1 MTSAVTTTIASPP
14 PSPAAPPPPLTP
26 GSRTAVRVLL
36 VAAAAVLLIGTVSSL
51 AVAAFGLSAL
61 RMTTDTQPLPAAM
74 KSLTVDTADSTTLVR
89 IVSDRAAAEPRV
101 DLRQVDSRR
110 SPGAA
115 VSVVAEPGG
124 TRITVPSRSG
134 RFMDWNRA
142 GELTV
147 TLPPDLARKL
157 SVTVQQEDGVVMAQA
172 DVDQLV
178 ARTTDGA
185 IMLSGSARRV
195 EITSQDGSVISREPI
210 SVTESFSATTSDG
223 SINVD
228 FKNAAP
234 KTVDVTS
241 RDGSVTI
248 ALPPRGPYL
257 VDANTDYGDGS
268 TEVDVPQTNDPDDAV
283 SVITARSE
291 DGSVVVTTLG
301 RS

>member
-1 MTSAVTTTIASPP
+1 MTTTIAPP
-14 PSPAAPPPPLTP
+14 PPAPAAPPPLTP

-89 IVSDRAAAEPRV
+89 IVADRAAAEPRV
-101 DLRQVDSRR
+101 DLRQVDSRQ

-115 VSVVAEPGG
+115 VSVTNEPGG
-124 TRITVPSRSG
+124 TRATVATQSG
-134 RFMDWNRA
+134 KFMDWNRA

-195 EITSQDGSVISREPI
+195 EITSQDGSVITTEPI
-210 SVTESFSATTSDG
+210 SVIESFSATTSDG

-241 RDGSVTI
+241 RDGDVTI

-257 VDANTDYGDGS
+257 VDANTDHGDGS
-268 TEVDVPQTNDPDDAV
+268 TEVQVPQTNDPDDAAALV
-283 SVITARSE
+283 TARSE
-291 DGSVVVTTLG
+291 DGNVVVTTLG
-301 RS
+301 HS

>member
-1 MTSAVTTTIASPP
+1 MTSAVTTTIAPP
-14 PSPAAPPPPLTP
+14 PPAPATPPPLTP

-61 RMTTDTQPLPAAM
+61 RMTTDTQPLPAAI

-89 IVSDRAAAEPRV
+89 IVTDRAAAEPRV
-101 DLRQVDSRR
+101 DLRQVDSRQ

-115 VSVVAEPGG
+115 VSVTNEPGG
-124 TRITVPSRSG
+124 TRVTVASQSG
-134 RFMDWNRA
+134 KFMDWNRA

-178 ARTTDGA
+178 ARTIDGA

-195 EITSQDGSVISREPI
+195 EITSQDGSVVTREPI

-241 RDGSVTI
+241 RDGDVTI
-248 ALPPRGPYL
+248 ALPPHGPYL

-268 TEVDVPQTNDPDDAV
+268 TEVQVPQTNDPDDAAALV
-283 SVITARSE
+283 TARSQ
-291 DGSVVVTTLG
+291 DGNVVVTTLG
-301 RS
+301 HS

>member
-1 MTSAVTTTIASPP
+1 
-14 PSPAAPPPPLTP
+14 
-26 GSRTAVRVLL
+26 VRVLL

-89 IVSDRAAAEPRV
+89 IVTDRAAAEPRV

-115 VSVVAEPGG
+115 VSVTNEPGG
-124 TRITVPSRSG
+124 TRVTVASQSG
-134 RFMDWNRA
+134 AFMDWNRA

-157 SVTVQQEDGVVMAQA
+157 SVTVQQ

-178 ARTTDGA
+178 ARTIDGA
-185 IMLSGSARRV
+185 IMLSGSARRI
-195 EITSQDGSVISREPI
+195 EITSQDGSVITRAPI

-223 SINVD
+223 DISVD

-241 RDGSVTI
+241 RDGDVTI

-257 VDANTDYGDGS
+257 VDANTDNGDGS
-268 TEVDVPQTNDPDDAV
+268 TEVQVPQTNDPDDAAALL
-283 SVITARSE
+283 TARSE
-291 DGSVVVTTLG
+291 DGNVVVTTLG
-301 RS
+301 HS

>member
-1 MTSAVTTTIASPP
+1 MTSAVTTTIAPP
-14 PSPAAPPPPLTP
+14 PPAPAAPPPLTP

-89 IVSDRAAAEPRV
+89 IVTDRAAAEPRV
-101 DLRQVDSRR
+101 DLRQVDSRQ

-115 VSVVAEPGG
+115 VSVANEPGG
-124 TRITVPSRSG
+124 SRVTVASQSG
-134 RFMDWNRA
+134 KFMDWNRA

-195 EITSQDGSVISREPI
+195 EITSQDGSVITTEPI

-241 RDGSVTI
+241 RDGDVTI
-248 ALPPRGPYL
+248 ALPPHGPYL
-257 VDANTDYGDGS
+257 VDANTDYGGGS
-268 TEVDVPQTNDPDDAV
+268 TEVQVPQTNDPDDAAALV
-283 SVITARSE
+283 TARSQ
-291 DGSVVVTTLG
+291 DGNVVVTTLG
-301 RS
+301 HS

>member
-1 MTSAVTTTIASPP
+1 VTTTIAPPP
-14 PSPAAPPPPLTP
+14 PSPAAPPPLTP

-36 VAAAAVLLIGTVSSL
+36 VVAAAVLLIGTVSSL

-74 KSLTVDTADSTTLVR
+74 RSLTVDTADSTTLVR
-89 IVSDRAAAEPRV
+89 IVTDRAAAEPRV

-115 VSVVAEPGG
+115 VSVANEPAG
-124 TRITVPSRSG
+124 TRVTVASRSG
-134 RFMDWNRA
+134 AFMDWNRA

-147 TLPPDLARKL
+147 TLPPDLARRL

-172 DVDQLV
+172 DLDQLV
-178 ARTTDGA
+178 ARTIDGA
-185 IMLSGSARRV
+185 VLLSGSARRI
-195 EITSQDGSVISREPI
+195 EITSQDGSVTTREPI

-223 SINVD
+223 DISVD
-228 FKNAAP
+228 FKNAPP

-241 RDGSVTI
+241 RDGDVTI

-268 TEVDVPQTNDPDDAV
+268 TDVQVPQTNDPDDAAALV
-283 SVITARSE
+283 TARSE
-291 DGSVVVTTLG
+291 DGNVVVTTLG

>member
-1 MTSAVTTTIASPP
+1 MTTTIAPP
-14 PSPAAPPPPLTP
+14 PPAPAAPPPLTP

-89 IVSDRAAAEPRV
+89 IVADRSAAEPRV
-101 DLRQVDSRR
+101 DLRQVDSRQ

-115 VSVVAEPGG
+115 VSVTNEPGG
-124 TRITVPSRSG
+124 TRVTVASQSG
-134 RFMDWNRA
+134 KFMDWNRA

-195 EITSQDGSVISREPI
+195 EITSQDGSVITTEPI
-210 SVTESFSATTSDG
+210 SVIESFSATTSDG

-228 FKNAAP
+228 FKNDAP

-241 RDGSVTI
+241 RDGDVTI

-257 VDANTDYGDGS
+257 VDANTDNGDGS
-268 TEVDVPQTNDPDDAV
+268 TEVQVPQTNDPDDAAALV
-283 SVITARSE
+283 TARSE
-291 DGSVVVTTLG
+291 DGNVVVTTLG
-301 RS
+301 HS

>member
-1 MTSAVTTTIASPP
+1 MTSAVTTPIAPPP
-14 PSPAAPPPPLTP
+14 PSPAAPPPLTP

-89 IVSDRAAAEPRV
+89 IVADRAAAEPRV

-115 VSVVAEPGG
+115 VSVTNEPGG
-124 TRITVPSRSG
+124 TRITVPSHSG

-178 ARTTDGA
+178 ARTIDGA

-210 SVTESFSATTSDG
+210 SVTESFSATTTDG

-228 FKNAAP
+228 FKDAAP
-234 KTVDVTS
+234 KTIDVTS

-268 TEVDVPQTNDPDDAV
+268 TEVQVPQTNDPDDAA

>member
-1 MTSAVTTTIASPP
+1 MTTIIAPPP
-14 PSPAAPPPPLTP
+14 PSPAAPPPLTP
-26 GSRTAVRVLL
+26 GNRTAVRVVL
-36 VAAAAVLLIGTVSSL
+36 VVAAAVLLIGTVSSL

-61 RMTTDTQPLPAAM
+61 RMTTDTQPLPSAM
-74 KSLTVDTADSTTLVR
+74 KSLTVDTADTTTLVR
-89 IVSDRAAAEPRV
+89 IVADAAATAPRV
-101 DLRQVDSRR
+101 DLRQVDSRQ

-115 VSVVAEPGG
+115 VSVANEPAG
-124 TRITVPSRSG
+124 TRVTVASHSG
-134 RFMDWNRA
+134 AFMDWNRA

-178 ARTTDGA
+178 ARTIDGA
-185 IMLSGSARRV
+185 IVLSGSARRI
-195 EITSQDGSVISREPI
+195 EITSQDGSVVTREPI
-210 SVTESFSATTSDG
+210 SVTESFNATTSDG

-234 KTVDVTS
+234 KTIDVTS

-248 ALPPRGPYL
+248 ALPPHGPYL

-268 TEVDVPQTNDPDDAV
+268 TDVQVPQTNDPDDAAA
-283 SVITARSE
+283 VITARSE

>member
-1 MTSAVTTTIASPP
+1 VTTTIAPPP
-14 PSPAAPPPPLTP
+14 PSPAAPPPLTP

-36 VAAAAVLLIGTVSSL
+36 VVAAAVLLIGTVSSL

-89 IVSDRAAAEPRV
+89 IVTDRAAAEPRV

-115 VSVVAEPGG
+115 VSVTNEPGG
-124 TRITVPSRSG
+124 TRVTVPSQSG
-134 RFMDWNRA
+134 AIMDWNRA

-157 SVTVQQEDGVVMAQA
+157 SVTVQQEDGLVMAQA

-178 ARTTDGA
+178 ARTIDGA
-185 IMLSGSARRV
+185 VMLSGAARRV
-195 EITSQDGSVISREPI
+195 EITSRDGSVITRDPI

-234 KTVDVTS
+234 KTIDATTRGGDVA
-241 RDGSVTI
+241 I
-248 ALPPRGPYL
+248 ALPPRGRYL
-257 VDANTDYGDGS
+257 VDANTDNGDGS
-268 TEVDVPQTNDPDDAV
+268 TEVQVPQTNDPADAAALV
-283 SVITARSE
+283 TARSK
-291 DGSVVVTTLG
+291 DGHVVVRTLG

>member
-1 MTSAVTTTIASPP
+1 
-14 PSPAAPPPPLTP
+14 
-26 GSRTAVRVLL
+26 
-36 VAAAAVLLIGTVSSL
+36 
-51 AVAAFGLSAL
+51 
-61 RMTTDTQPLPAAM
+61 
-74 KSLTVDTADSTTLVR
+74 VR
-89 IVSDRAAAEPRV
+89 IVTDRAAAEPRV
-101 DLRQVDSRR
+101 DLRQVDSRQ

-115 VSVVAEPGG
+115 VSVTNEPGG
-124 TRITVPSRSG
+124 TRVTVASQSG
-134 RFMDWNRA
+134 KFMDWNRA

-172 DVDQLV
+172 DLDQLV

-185 IMLSGSARRV
+185 IVLSGSARRV
-195 EITSQDGSVISREPI
+195 EITSQDGSVITREPI

-228 FKNAAP
+228 FKDAAP

-248 ALPPRGPYL
+248 ALPPRGRYL
-257 VDANTDYGDGS
+257 VDANTDSGDGS
-268 TEVDVPQTNDPDDAV
+268 TEVQVPQTNDPDDAAA
-283 SVITARSE
+283 VITARSE

-301 RS
+301 HS

>member
-1 MTSAVTTTIASPP
+1 
-14 PSPAAPPPPLTP
+14 
-26 GSRTAVRVLL
+26 
-36 VAAAAVLLIGTVSSL
+36 
-51 AVAAFGLSAL
+51 
-61 RMTTDTQPLPAAM
+61 
-74 KSLTVDTADSTTLVR
+74 
-89 IVSDRAAAEPRV
+89 
-101 DLRQVDSRR
+101 
-110 SPGAA
+110 
-115 VSVVAEPGG
+115 
-124 TRITVPSRSG
+124 
-134 RFMDWNRA
+134 
-142 GELTV
+142 
-147 TLPPDLARKL
+147 
-157 SVTVQQEDGVVMAQA
+157 MAQA

>member
-61 RMTTDTQPLPAAM
+61 RMTNDTQPLPAAM

-115 VSVVAEPGG
+115 VSVADEPGG

-223 SINVD
+223 NINVD

>member
-1 MTSAVTTTIASPP
+1 MTTIIAPPP
-14 PSPAAPPPPLTP
+14 PSPAAPPPLTP
-26 GSRTAVRVLL
+26 GSRTVVRVLL

-61 RMTTDTQPLPAAM
+61 RMTTDTQPLPVAM
-74 KSLTVDTADSTTLVR
+74 KALILDTADSTTLVR
-89 IVSDRAAAEPRV
+89 IVADRAATEPRV
-101 DLRQVDSRR
+101 DLRQVDSRQ
-110 SPGAA
+110 SQGAA
-115 VSVVAEPGG
+115 VSVANEPGG
-124 TRITVPSRSG
+124 TRVTVASHSG

-157 SVTVQQEDGVVMAQA
+157 SVTVHQEDGVVMAQA

-178 ARTTDGA
+178 ARTIDGA
-185 IMLSGSARRV
+185 IVLSGSARRV
-195 EITSQDGSVISREPI
+195 EISSQDGSVVTREPI
-210 SVTESFSATTSDG
+210 SVTESFNATTSDG

-234 KTVDVTS
+234 KTIDVTS
-241 RDGSVTI
+241 RNGSVTI

-257 VDANTDYGDGS
+257 VDANTDSGDGS
-268 TEVDVPQTNDPDDAV
+268 TEVDVPQTNDPHDAS

-291 DGSVVVTTLG
+291 DGSVVVTTLD
-301 RS
+301 RN